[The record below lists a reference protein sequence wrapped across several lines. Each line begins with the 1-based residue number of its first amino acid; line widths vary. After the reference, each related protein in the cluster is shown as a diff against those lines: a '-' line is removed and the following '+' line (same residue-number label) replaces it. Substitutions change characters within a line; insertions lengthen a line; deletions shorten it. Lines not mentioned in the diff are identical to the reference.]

1 MVLVEAKTTK
11 SPARRD
17 ARAHH
22 GGRKRPQN
30 LQVNLTQPIPVL
42 IVYGT
47 AVVSESGEVSFFD
60 DIYHYDSRSVKCLTH
75 GYPYSG

>member
-1 MVLVEAKTTK
+1 
-11 SPARRD
+11 
-17 ARAHH
+17 
-22 GGRKRPQN
+22 
-30 LQVNLTQPIPVL
+30 VNLTQPIPVL